1 MENIKKQDTIAYRQ
15 SQLIFLF
22 ISFQFSFYWVHI
34 VMKMLNKYLLFGFI
48 TYHFD
53 MNLFSS
59 C

>member
-1 MENIKKQDTIAYRQ
+1 MENIKKQDTIACRQ